1 MSGVA
6 FSYRSLLHNRLFH
19 SLYEMPL
26 IPAMLPTFAVCIA
39 FCILLAV
46 IRSFSADWLGF
57 FSFCSGGISVRVL
70 AVSSLVSFLGL
81 CSDIGFC

>member
-1 MSGVA
+1 M
-6 FSYRSLLHNRLFH
+6 L
-19 SLYEMPL
+19 L
-26 IPAMLPTFAVCIA
+26 IPTTLLAFTVYIA
-39 FCILLAV
+39 SCTSLAV

-57 FSFCSGGISVRVL
+57 FSFYSGGISVRIL